1 MTSDKRAEVLTSPA
15 AQRNPQRWLIL
26 IVLCLASLVLV
37 IDNMVL
43 TVALPEIAID
53 LHAGPQ
59 ALQWVIDC
67 YILVF
72 AGLLLTTGSL
82 SDRFGRRLVMV
93 LGLVLFGVASLL
105 AAYATSA
112 GMLISGRVIMGI
124 GGALIMPST
133 LSILITVFD
142 EDERP
147 KAIAAWTGVSVLG
160 MVGGPVLGGVL
171 LNHFWWGSVFLLNVP
186 IAAVAIFAA
195 FALMPES
202 KGPARPTDL
211 PGMALSIVGTVSLV
225 WSIIEFPTKG
235 IAGTWVSMLAAAV
248 FLAAFAIRELK
259 AEHPMVPLH
268 LFRNRVFTGSSF
280 SLVLVTFA
288 NAGLSLLL
296 TQYLQFVLGY
306 SPIKT
311 ALAFTPLA
319 VAALLFNGLGAALV
333 QKLGVRLVTLIGMVV
348 LAAGSGALAA
358 LTADS
363 GFWAA
368 ALAMAVL
375 GAGAGLAMPAAI
387 GALMGAIPP
396 EQAGV
401 GSALND
407 TIQQTGGAL
416 GVAVLGA
423 VLAGTYTDGMPSAA
437 PAAARDSIA
446 GAFVSGDG
454 ALVTAAREAF
464 THAMSTTFLASG
476 AAVLVATVIAFFL
489 MKGAKPAAPEGV
501 PAEADLVEA
510 R

>member
-1 MTSDKRAEVLTSPA
+1 MTTEDSVAAPISTA
-15 AQRNPQRWLIL
+15 AQRNPKRWLIL
-26 IVLCLASLVLV
+26 VVLCLATLVLV

-43 TVALPEIAID
+43 TVALPQIAVD

-67 YILVF
+67 YILVL

-82 SDRFGRRLVMV
+82 SDRFGRRLIMV
-93 LGLVLFGVASLL
+93 LGLVLFGAASLI

-142 EDERP
+142 EAERP
-147 KAIAAWTGVSVLG
+147 KAIGAWTGVSVLG
-160 MVGGPVLGGVL
+160 LVGGPVLGGLL
-171 LNHFWWGSVFLLNVP
+171 LNHFWWGSVFLVNVP
-186 IAAVAIFAA
+186 IAALAVVAA
-195 FALMPES
+195 FGLMPES

-211 PGMALSIVGTVSLV
+211 PGMALSIVGTVALV
-225 WSIIEFPTKG
+225 WSIIEFPSKG
-235 IAGTWVSMLAAAV
+235 IAGTWESIVVAV
-248 FLAAFAIRELK
+248 AFLLAFAIRELK
-259 AEHPMVPLH
+259 TKHPMVPLQ

-288 NAGLSLLL
+288 NAGLNLLL

-319 VAALLFNGLGAALV
+319 VAGLLFNGLGAWLV
-333 QKLGVRLVTLIGMVV
+333 PKLGVRPLTLTGMLI
-348 LAAGSGALAA
+348 LAAGSASLAA

-368 ALAMAVL
+368 ALAMALL
-375 GAGAGLAMPAAI
+375 GSGAGLAMPAAI

-423 VLAGTYTDGMPSAA
+423 VLAGTYTERMPSDV
-437 PAAARDSIA
+437 PGAARNSIA
-446 GAFVSGDG
+446 GAVAAGDG
-454 ALVTAAREAF
+454 ALVRVAREAF
-464 THAMSTTFLASG
+464 SHAMSASFI
-476 AAVLVATVIAFFL
+476 ASAVAVLVATVIAFFL
-489 MKGAKPAAPEGV
+489 LKGAKPAPQEGV
-501 PAEADLVEA
+501 SV
-510 R
+510 